1 MIYRLRGTLVEKDT
15 AGVVIDVGGVGY
27 RASASLATLRALP
40 ALGEECVIHTRM
52 VVREDAMLLFG
63 FAEREERAAF
73 DALTAVSKV
82 GPKLALSI
90 LSSMSPPEI
99 SETVARGDVIKF
111 ASVPGLGKKTAERL
125 VLELK
130 GKSLAA
136 FGPEPVVAG
145 SGGGGPYVE
154 ARGGREGPQ
163 RRATEGFCGEVHKG
177 GGTTN
182 REQALSS
189 EEMDDFTIRGERETE
204 EPPEDIT
211 GAAGFG
217 DFGEHPLDPEAY
229 AEDDEPTLR
238 PGSFD
243 EFVGQEALKQNLKIF
258 VQAAK
263 QRDEALDHVL
273 LDGPPGLG
281 KTTLCRILAE
291 EMGVGLRPTSGPTLE
306 RAGDMAAILT
316 ALEERDFLFIDEI
329 HRLNRQI
336 EEVLYPA
343 MEDFAMDIVLG
354 QGPSARTIRMDLPH
368 FTLVGATT
376 RKGLLTKP
384 LLDRFGVAERLE
396 YYGPEDLEKIVV
408 RNAKIL
414 GVPITEGGAR
424 QLARRSRGTP
434 RIVNRLLKRVRDYAQ
449 VVGDGKI
456 DEETAN
462 AALDMQGVDHL
473 GLDRADRDYLGL
485 VIDKFDGGPVGVGTI
500 SVALGEARD
509 TVEDVYEPYLLQSG
523 LIQRTPR
530 GRIATQR
537 AYGHLGVPVP
547 NNG

>member
-1 MIYRLRGTLVEKDT
+1 MNT
-15 AGVVIDVGGVGY
+15 
-27 RASASLATLRALP
+27 
-40 ALGEECVIHTRM
+40 
-52 VVREDAMLLFG
+52 
-63 FAEREERAAF
+63 
-73 DALTAVSKV
+73 
-82 GPKLALSI
+82 
-90 LSSMSPPEI
+90 
-99 SETVARGDVIKF
+99 
-111 ASVPGLGKKTAERL
+111 
-125 VLELK
+125 
-130 GKSLAA
+130 
-136 FGPEPVVAG
+136 
-145 SGGGGPYVE
+145 
-154 ARGGREGPQ
+154 
-163 RRATEGFCGEVHKG
+163 
-177 GGTTN
+177 
-182 REQALSS
+182 
-189 EEMDDFTIRGERETE
+189 EEMDDFTVRGEERTE
-204 EPPEDIT
+204 ELPEDIT

-217 DFGEHPLDPEAY
+217 EDPLDPEAY
-229 AEDDEPTLR
+229 AEDDEPSLR
-238 PGSFD
+238 PSSFD

-258 VQAAK
+258 VQAAR
-263 QRDEALDHVL
+263 QRDEALDHIL

-316 ALEERDFLFIDEI
+316 SLEERDFLFIDEI

-354 QGPSARTIRMDLPH
+354 QGPSARTIRMDLPR

-396 YYGPEDLEKIVV
+396 YYGPRDLEKIVV

-473 GLDRADRDYLGL
+473 GLDRADRVYLGL
-485 VIDKFDGGPVGVGTI
+485 VIDKFEGGPVGIGTI

-523 LIQRTPR
+523 LIQRTSR
-530 GRIATQR
+530 GRMATQR
-537 AYGHLGVPVP
+537 AYKHLGVPVP
-547 NNG
+547 NGG

>member
-1 MIYRLRGTLVEKDT
+1 
-15 AGVVIDVGGVGY
+15 
-27 RASASLATLRALP
+27 
-40 ALGEECVIHTRM
+40 
-52 VVREDAMLLFG
+52 
-63 FAEREERAAF
+63 
-73 DALTAVSKV
+73 
-82 GPKLALSI
+82 
-90 LSSMSPPEI
+90 
-99 SETVARGDVIKF
+99 
-111 ASVPGLGKKTAERL
+111 
-125 VLELK
+125 
-130 GKSLAA
+130 
-136 FGPEPVVAG
+136 
-145 SGGGGPYVE
+145 
-154 ARGGREGPQ
+154 
-163 RRATEGFCGEVHKG
+163 
-177 GGTTN
+177 
-182 REQALSS
+182 
-189 EEMDDFTIRGERETE
+189 MDDFTLRGGRETE

-217 DFGEHPLDPEAY
+217 EHPLDPEAY
-229 AEDDEPTLR
+229 AEDDEPSLR
-238 PGSFD
+238 PSSFD
-243 EFVGQEALKQNLKIF
+243 EFVGQEALKQNLRIF

-263 QRDEALDHVL
+263 QRDEALDHIL

-354 QGPSARTIRMDLPH
+354 QGPSARTIRMDLPR

-396 YYGPEDLEKIVV
+396 YYGPEDLEKIVT
-408 RNAKIL
+408 RNARIL
-414 GVPITEGGAR
+414 GIPITEGGAR

-485 VIDKFDGGPVGVGTI
+485 VIDKFDGGPVGIGTI

-509 TVEDVYEPYLLQSG
+509 TVEDVYEPYLFQSG

-530 GRIATQR
+530 GRIATQQGLPAPR
-537 AYGHLGVPVP
+537 RPGPEQRIVTGRSLGHALEWSILVHVRYDVEPVTSCGGRDSRRRRALFRRFQPGTCCLRGRRAGGACRRANATGVVHGMRRHGGFRVVRDVTPLASRAPAYQHALAYGLRFQHLVFAEGLSCIAGCAVAPGRYPCESRSIRSLV
-547 NNG
+547 